1 MKRYVDFDLMIIPG
15 AIIAESLL
23 DHAFLGLDQGRRRR
37 RGPRGGGGGQR
48 AEGKLRHFEE
58 VQLEAMR

>member
-1 MKRYVDFDLMIIPG
+1 MTLFDLMMIPG
-15 AIIAESLL
+15 AVVAESLL

-48 AEGKLRHFEE
+48 AEGKLRHLEE
-58 VQLEAMR
+58 VQLGAKR